1 MATAKEQL
9 IQLIDHLS
17 AEQLPRALELLK
29 PLAVAQPGTVKIAD
43 DNDELQL
50 FLKVLS
56 ITLTNT
62 LYDLSTEAERTGSKV
77 LSNRLDFS
85 RKKLFDASQ
94 SNRVLNPFQPQ
105 CLHHLL
111 PLFLQRIL

>member
-1 MATAKEQL
+1 MTTTKEQL
-9 IQLIDHLS
+9 IKLINQLS
-17 AEQLPRALELLK
+17 AEQLPLAIELLH
-29 PLAVAQPGTVKIAD
+29 PLASTQSGSTKIAD
-43 DNDELQL
+43 DNEELQL

-85 RKKLFDASQ
+85 RKKLFDAWQIYNKTLSEKK
-94 SNRVLNPFQPQ
+94 
-105 CLHHLL
+105 
-111 PLFLQRIL
+111 